1 LKLCS
6 AEKNS
11 KYLWCLETQFLPI
24 KNSLMYLDVL
34 GAHRTL
40 LVLVV
45 GSKIMISSSV
55 SLVAEKYELIAS
67 GLFLSAGFHSFS
79 VQEGP
84 QERWLT

>member
-1 LKLCS
+1 MV
-6 AEKNS
+6 
-11 KYLWCLETQFLPI
+11 FF
-24 KNSLMYLDVL
+24 

-67 GLFLSAGFHSFS
+67 GLFLSAGLKSQLFRA
-79 VQEGP
+79 G
-84 QERWLT
+84 RT

>member
-1 LKLCS
+1 
-6 AEKNS
+6 
-11 KYLWCLETQFLPI
+11 
-24 KNSLMYLDVL
+24 MYLDVL

-67 GLFLSAGFHSFS
+67 GLFLSAGFHIAFPSRKDPRKD
-79 VQEGP
+79 G
-84 QERWLT
+84 

>member
-1 LKLCS
+1 
-6 AEKNS
+6 
-11 KYLWCLETQFLPI
+11 
-24 KNSLMYLDVL
+24 MYLDVL
-34 GAHRTL
+34 GAHRT